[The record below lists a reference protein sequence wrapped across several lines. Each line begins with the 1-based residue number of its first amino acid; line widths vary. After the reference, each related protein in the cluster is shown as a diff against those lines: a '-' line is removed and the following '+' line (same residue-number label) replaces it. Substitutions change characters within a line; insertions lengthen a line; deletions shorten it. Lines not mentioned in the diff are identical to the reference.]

1 MEIVRGSIDAVT
13 TTVHSSGGGGFL
25 GFVVAAAAFAVLA
38 VWGAKRNRKRISELA
53 QFAAS
58 VGWQYIARDDQRAL
72 QWQRPPFNQGYD
84 HRATDV
90 LLGTFAGRQIEVFDY
105 SYKEQTTDSKGNTSS
120 TTYRFAV
127 CALALPAWL
136 PYLEVGPESVLSRL
150 GNVVGVHDIEIES
163 EDFNRKFRVHSDNR
177 KFASDVLSPRLAQTL
192 LSLPPYHWRTDGAS
206 LVSWSQGVL
215 KPEAIQP
222 WATALSGVVDSI
234 PAFVWHD
241 QGVSAPADAPITY
254 PAPVDAAT
262 PAPAPAAESAGAS
275 APVPPAPPAA
285 PAEAPVLPVLPAQT
299 MLPALT
305 ILAAQ
310 NILPGKAF

>member
-1 MEIVRGSIDAVT
+1 MEILRGSIDAVT
-13 TTVHSSGGGGFL
+13 TTVHSSGSGGIL
-25 GFVVAAAAFAVLA
+25 GFVVSAAVFAGLA
-38 VWGAKRNRKRISELA
+38 VWGVKRNRKRMSALA

-58 VGWQYIARDDQRAL
+58 VGWQYIARDDQRAF

-90 LLGTFAGRQIEVFDY
+90 LLGTFASHQVEAFDY

-127 CALALPAWL
+127 CALALPTPL

-163 EDFNRKFRVHSDNR
+163 EEFNRKFRVHSDDR

-234 PAFVWHD
+234 PTFVWHD
-241 QGVSAPADAPITY
+241 RGVTAPADALVTY
-254 PAPVDAAT
+254 PAPVEAVTPAPT
-262 PAPAPAAESAGAS
+262 PAPAPA
-275 APVPPAPPAA
+275 PAPAAAAAAAAA
-285 PAEAPVLPVLPAQT
+285 PGLPVLPTQ
-299 MLPALT
+299 T